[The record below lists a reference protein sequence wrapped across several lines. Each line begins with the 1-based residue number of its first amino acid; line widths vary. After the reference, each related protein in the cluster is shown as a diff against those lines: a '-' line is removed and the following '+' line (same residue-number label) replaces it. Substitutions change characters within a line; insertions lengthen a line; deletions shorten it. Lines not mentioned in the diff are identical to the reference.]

1 MFSFDSACLQE
12 LIALMEI
19 QNKRV
24 LVLWAFECVLKPLE
38 IFEQQYPD
46 ELRPRNAY
54 DMCQQWASGMIKM
67 PIAKKAILDCHRVCK
82 VYIIFLYVML
92 LDKDYRQFMQENMQW
107 G

>member
-1 MFSFDSACLQE
+1 MYQDVEIRLKKKNKILFSFDSACLQE

-38 IFEQQYPD
+38 IFEQQYPN

-54 DMCQQWASGMIKM
+54 DMCQQWASGMIK
-67 PIAKKAILDCHRVCK
+67 C
-82 VYIIFLYVML
+82 
-92 LDKDYRQFMQENMQW
+92 Q
-107 G
+107 